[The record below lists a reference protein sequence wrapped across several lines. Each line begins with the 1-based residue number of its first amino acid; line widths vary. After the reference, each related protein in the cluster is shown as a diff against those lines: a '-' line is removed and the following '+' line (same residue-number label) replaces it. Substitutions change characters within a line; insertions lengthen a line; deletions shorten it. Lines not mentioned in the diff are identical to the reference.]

1 MRAWVEA
8 LERLDGPERDRSGQP
23 VPYPRERVVPY
34 SFRHS
39 FAQRHADAGT
49 PVDTLKELLGHDTVR
64 TTLGYYQVT
73 ARRKRAAQDTL
84 GPLQISFG
92 AQRVRPDG
100 RALLPAEA
108 LREQVGQVAVP
119 FGVCTEPSNVT
130 AGGQSCPFRHRCLG
144 CTYFRTDPSYQPELR
159 GYLGELLADKERIA
173 AAGGELAGWARADAA
188 PSEEEIAAL
197 RRLITANEQALSGLS
212 DEERAPIQSAISTVR
227 RARAA
232 LQTTFPARFRGL
244 ARQTRPELFP
254 GIETDAADG

>member
-1 MRAWVEA
+1 MP
-8 LERLDGPERDRSGQP
+8 L
-23 VPYPRERVVPY
+23 
-34 SFRHS
+34 
-39 FAQRHADAGT
+39 
-49 PVDTLKELLGHDTVR
+49 
-64 TTLGYYQVT
+64 VT

-84 GPLQISFG
+84 GPLQISAG
-92 AQRVRPDG
+92 AQRVRPEG

-119 FGVCTEPSNVT
+119 FGVCTEPSNVA

-159 GYLGELLADKERIA
+159 AYLGELLAGKERIA
-173 AAGGELAGWARADAA
+173 AASELAGWARSDAA
-188 PSEEEIAAL
+188 PSEDEIAAL
-197 RRLITANEQALSGLS
+197 RRLISANEQALSGLG
-212 DEERAPIQSAISTVR
+212 DEERVPIQSAIATMR

-254 GIETDAADG
+254 GIETDVADG